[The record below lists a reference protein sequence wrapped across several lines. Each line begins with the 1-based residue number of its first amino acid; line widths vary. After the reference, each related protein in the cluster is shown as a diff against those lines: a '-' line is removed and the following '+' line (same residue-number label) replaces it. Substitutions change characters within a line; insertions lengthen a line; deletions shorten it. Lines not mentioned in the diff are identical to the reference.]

1 MKENTDNTEKTKKKE
16 IPYPHP
22 DWQDLFEWGYDN
34 YPEIMQAL
42 KYVLEDS
49 KYDCLLELWDKD
61 GRSTDG
67 FESSLWS
74 KEEALG

>member
-1 MKENTDNTEKTKKKE
+1 MKENTDNTEKTEKKK

-22 DWQDLFEWGYDN
+22 DWQDLFEWGYEN
-34 YPEIMQAL
+34 YPEIMQLLRYQGMNA
-42 KYVLEDS
+42 
-49 KYDCLLELWDKD
+49 KYDCLLELWDED